1 MAGLPDLRS
10 PAALL
15 EERIIS
21 PMKRVQQKTE
31 RRISA
36 ALRLVL
42 VALLLVL
49 QIAVVVALSLVLK
62 QKIYIAYAVLEV
74 VAVICVARIYIR
86 PGSSSYK
93 PGWIILIM
101 LAPVVGL
108 ILYWLWN
115 GNQVKKKLTLRPL
128 PMPAE
133 TAEAQQQSTWAQETF
148 TAHCPRWDKVAE
160 YLRRQD
166 MPLFGGTEL
175 TYFPTGEEYLEDLL
189 SKLRKAEKFIFL
201 EYYIAS
207 KGQIWDSICNILRQ
221 RAAAGVEVNLILD
234 DFGSMMTMPP
244 EEIDALRRDG
254 VWVQM
259 FNPVHHYVNRLYF
272 NYRDHR
278 KIAVIDGD
286 IAYTG
291 GANLADEYA
300 NLIVRFGYWKD
311 CGLRLDGQG
320 AWGLTRQFMHLWLR
334 MGGELRDPWDTYRP
348 RTSSDGGDFCQP
360 LVDGPDNN
368 PVNTVE
374 DTYQQLISN
383 ADRYIWITTPYLAI
397 DEPMIRTLSIAADSG
412 VDVRLMLPGIPDHKF
427 AYMVAQSYFG
437 ELLAHGVKIYTYT
450 PGLLH
455 AKSVVADGEVG
466 FVGSVNMDY
475 RSFQLHFE
483 CGVLFTGSAVASVE
497 EDMRR
502 TMEKSCQVSLE
513 TWKKRKWYVKLLG
526 AVLRP
531 FAMWM

>member
-1 MAGLPDLRS
+1 
-10 PAALL
+10 
-15 EERIIS
+15 
-21 PMKRVQQKTE
+21 MKQVQRKTE

-42 VALLLVL
+42 VALLLLL
-49 QIAVVVALSLVLK
+49 QIAIVVALTQVLR
-62 QKIYIAYAVLEV
+62 QKAYIAYAVLEIV
-74 VAVICVARIYIR
+74 SVFCVARIYIR

-101 LAPVVGL
+101 LVPVVGL
-108 ILYWLWN
+108 ILYFLWN
-115 GNQVKKKLTLRPL
+115 GNQVKKKLALKTMRMPPEL
-128 PMPAE
+128 PEVQESSDRAQAE
-133 TAEAQQQSTWAQETF
+133 LARRW
-148 TAHCPRWDKVAE
+148 PRWAKLTE

-166 MPLFGGTEL
+166 LPLFANTEM

-189 SKLRKAEKFIFL
+189 ARLEKAQKFIFL

-207 KGQIWDSICNILRQ
+207 KGQIWDRICKVLAE
-221 RAAAGVEVNLILD
+221 RAADGVEVNLILD

-244 EEIDALRRDG
+244 EEIQALRQKG
-254 VWVQM
+254 IWVQM

-286 IAYTG
+286 VAYTG

-311 CGLRLDGQG
+311 CGLRLEGEG
-320 AWGLTRQFMHLWLR
+320 AWGFTRQFMHLWLR
-334 MGGELRDPWDTYRP
+334 MGGELRDPWDAYRP
-348 RTSSDGGDFCQP
+348 CGGVGGGDFCQP

-374 DTYQQLISN
+374 DTYQQLIGSAN
-383 ADRYIWITTPYLAI
+383 RYVWITTPYLAI
-397 DEPMIRTLSIAADSG
+397 DEPMIHTLSIAADSG

-437 ELLAHGVKIYTYT
+437 ELLEHDVKIYTYT

-483 CGVLFTGSAVASVE
+483 CGALFSGSAVAAVQ
-497 EDMRR
+497 EDMNR
-502 TMEKSCQVSLE
+502 TMEKSRQVTMES
-513 TWKKRKWYVKLLG
+513 WKKRKWYVKILG

>member
-1 MAGLPDLRS
+1 
-10 PAALL
+10 
-15 EERIIS
+15 
-21 PMKRVQQKTE
+21 MKQVQRKTE

-42 VALLLVL
+42 VALLLLL
-49 QIAVVVALSLVLK
+49 QIAIVVALTQVLR
-62 QKIYIAYAVLEV
+62 QKAYIAYAVLEI
-74 VAVICVARIYIR
+74 VAVFCVARIYIR

-101 LAPVVGL
+101 LVPVVGL
-108 ILYWLWN
+108 ILYFLWN
-115 GNQVKKKLTLRPL
+115 GNQVKKKLALKTMRMPPEL
-128 PMPAE
+128 PEVQESSDRAQAE
-133 TAEAQQQSTWAQETF
+133 LARRW
-148 TAHCPRWDKVAE
+148 PRWAKLTE

-166 MPLFGGTEL
+166 LPLFANTEM

-189 SKLRKAEKFIFL
+189 ARLEKAQKFIFL

-207 KGQIWDSICNILRQ
+207 KGQIWDRICKVLAE
-221 RAAAGVEVNLILD
+221 RAADGVEVNLILD

-244 EEIDALRRDG
+244 EEIQALRQKG
-254 VWVQM
+254 IWVQM

-286 IAYTG
+286 VAYTG

-311 CGLRLDGQG
+311 CGLRLEGEG
-320 AWGLTRQFMHLWLR
+320 AWGFTRQFMHLWLR
-334 MGGELRDPWDTYRP
+334 MGGELRDPWDAYRP
-348 RTSSDGGDFCQP
+348 CSGSSGSDLCQP

-374 DTYQQLISN
+374 DTYQQLIGSAN
-383 ADRYIWITTPYLAI
+383 RYVWITTPYLAI
-397 DEPMIRTLSIAADSG
+397 DEPMIHTLSIAADSG

-437 ELLAHGVKIYTYT
+437 ELLEHDVKIYTYT

-483 CGVLFTGSAVASVE
+483 CGALFSGSAVTAVQ
-497 EDMRR
+497 EDMNR
-502 TMEKSCQVSLE
+502 TMEKSRQVTMES
-513 TWKKRKWYVKLLG
+513 WKKRKWYVKILG

>member
-1 MAGLPDLRS
+1 
-10 PAALL
+10 
-15 EERIIS
+15 
-21 PMKRVQQKTE
+21 MKQVQRKTE

-42 VALLLVL
+42 VALLLLL
-49 QIAVVVALSLVLK
+49 QIAIVVALTQVLR
-62 QKIYIAYAVLEV
+62 QKAYIAYAVLEI
-74 VAVICVARIYIR
+74 VAVFCVARIYIR

-101 LAPVVGL
+101 LVPVVGL
-108 ILYWLWN
+108 ILYFLWN
-115 GNQVKKKLTLRPL
+115 GNQVKKKLALKTMRMPPEL
-128 PMPAE
+128 PEVQESSDRAQAE
-133 TAEAQQQSTWAQETF
+133 LARRW
-148 TAHCPRWDKVAE
+148 PRWAKLTE

-166 MPLFGGTEL
+166 LPLFANTEM

-189 SKLRKAEKFIFL
+189 ARLEKAQKFIFL

-207 KGQIWDSICNILRQ
+207 KGQIWDRICKVLAE
-221 RAAAGVEVNLILD
+221 RAADGVEVNLILD

-244 EEIDALRRDG
+244 EEIQALRQKG
-254 VWVQM
+254 IWVQM

-286 IAYTG
+286 TAYTG

-311 CGLRLDGQG
+311 CGLRLEGEG
-320 AWGLTRQFMHLWLR
+320 AWGFTRQFMHLWLR
-334 MGGELRDPWDTYRP
+334 MGGELRDPWDAYRP
-348 RTSSDGGDFCQP
+348 CGGSSGSDLCQP

-374 DTYQQLISN
+374 DTYQQLIGSAN
-383 ADRYIWITTPYLAI
+383 RYVWITTPYLAI
-397 DEPMIRTLSIAADSG
+397 DEPMIHTLSIAADSG

-437 ELLAHGVKIYTYT
+437 ELLEHDVKIYTYT

-483 CGVLFTGSAVASVE
+483 CGALFSGSAVTAVQ
-497 EDMRR
+497 EDMNR
-502 TMEKSCQVSLE
+502 TMEKSRQVTMES
-513 TWKKRKWYVKLLG
+513 WKKRKWYVKILG

>member
-1 MAGLPDLRS
+1 
-10 PAALL
+10 
-15 EERIIS
+15 
-21 PMKRVQQKTE
+21 MKQIQRKTE

-42 VALLLVL
+42 VALLLLL
-49 QIAVVVALSLVLK
+49 QIAIVVALTQVLR
-62 QKIYIAYAVLEV
+62 QKAYIAYAVLEI
-74 VAVICVARIYIR
+74 VAVFCVARIYIR

-101 LAPVVGL
+101 LVPVVGL
-108 ILYWLWN
+108 ILYFLWN
-115 GNQVKKKLTLRPL
+115 GNQVKKKLALKTMRMPPEL
-128 PMPAE
+128 PEVQESSDRAQAE
-133 TAEAQQQSTWAQETF
+133 LVRRW
-148 TAHCPRWDKVAE
+148 PRWAKLTE

-166 MPLFGGTEL
+166 LPLFANTEM

-189 SKLRKAEKFIFL
+189 ARLEKAQKFIFL

-207 KGQIWDSICNILRQ
+207 KGQIWDRICKVLAE
-221 RAAAGVEVNLILD
+221 RAADGVEVNLILD

-244 EEIDALRRDG
+244 EEIQALRQKG
-254 VWVQM
+254 IWVQM

-286 IAYTG
+286 VAYTG

-311 CGLRLDGQG
+311 CGLRLEGEG
-320 AWGLTRQFMHLWLR
+320 AWGFTRQFMHLWLR

-348 RTSSDGGDFCQP
+348 CGGVGGGDFCQP

-374 DTYQQLISN
+374 DTYQQLIGSAN
-383 ADRYIWITTPYLAI
+383 RYVWITTPYLAI
-397 DEPMIRTLSIAADSG
+397 DEPMIHTLSIAADSG

-437 ELLAHGVKIYTYT
+437 ELLEHDVKIYTYT

-483 CGVLFTGSAVASVE
+483 CGALFSGSAVAAVQ
-497 EDMRR
+497 EDMSR
-502 TMEKSCQVSLE
+502 TMDKSRQVTLE
-513 TWKKRKWYVKLLG
+513 SWKKRKWYVKLLG

>member
-1 MAGLPDLRS
+1 
-10 PAALL
+10 
-15 EERIIS
+15 
-21 PMKRVQQKTE
+21 MKQVQRKTE

-42 VALLLVL
+42 VALLLLL
-49 QIAVVVALSLVLK
+49 QITIVVALTQVLR
-62 QKIYIAYAVLEV
+62 QKAYIAYAVLEIV
-74 VAVICVARIYIR
+74 SVFCVARIYIR

-101 LAPVVGL
+101 LVPVVGL
-108 ILYWLWN
+108 ILYFLWN
-115 GNQVKKKLTLRPL
+115 GNQVKKKLALKTMRMPPEL
-128 PMPAE
+128 PEVQESSDRAQAE
-133 TAEAQQQSTWAQETF
+133 LARRW
-148 TAHCPRWDKVAE
+148 PRWAKLTE

-166 MPLFGGTEL
+166 LPLFANTEM

-189 SKLRKAEKFIFL
+189 ARLEKAQKFIFL

-207 KGQIWDSICNILRQ
+207 KGQIWDRICKVLAE
-221 RAAAGVEVNLILD
+221 RAADGVEVNLILD

-244 EEIDALRRDG
+244 EEIQALRQKG
-254 VWVQM
+254 IWVQM

-286 IAYTG
+286 VAYTG

-311 CGLRLDGQG
+311 CGLRLEGEG
-320 AWGLTRQFMHLWLR
+320 AWGFTRQFMYLWLR
-334 MGGELRDPWDTYRP
+334 IGGELREPWDTYRP
-348 RTSSDGGDFCQP
+348 CGGVGGDFCQP

-374 DTYQQLISN
+374 DTYQQLIGSAN
-383 ADRYIWITTPYLAI
+383 RYVWITTPYLAI
-397 DEPMIRTLSIAADSG
+397 DEPMIHTLSIAADSG

-437 ELLAHGVKIYTYT
+437 ELLEHDVKIYTYT

-483 CGVLFTGSAVASVE
+483 CGALFSGSAVAAVQ
-497 EDMRR
+497 EDMNR
-502 TMEKSCQVSLE
+502 TMEKSRQVTMES
-513 TWKKRKWYVKLLG
+513 WKKRKWYVKILG

>member
-1 MAGLPDLRS
+1 
-10 PAALL
+10 
-15 EERIIS
+15 
-21 PMKRVQQKTE
+21 MKQVQRKTE

-42 VALLLVL
+42 VALLLLL
-49 QIAVVVALSLVLK
+49 QIAIVVALTQVLR
-62 QKIYIAYAVLEV
+62 QKAYIAYAVLEI
-74 VAVICVARIYIR
+74 VAVFCVARIYIR

-101 LAPVVGL
+101 LVPVVGL
-108 ILYWLWN
+108 ILYFLWN
-115 GNQVKKKLTLRPL
+115 GNQVKKKLALKTMRMPPEL
-128 PMPAE
+128 PEVQESSDRAQAE
-133 TAEAQQQSTWAQETF
+133 LARRW
-148 TAHCPRWDKVAE
+148 PRWAKLTE

-166 MPLFGGTEL
+166 LPLFANTEM

-189 SKLRKAEKFIFL
+189 ARLEKAQKFIFL

-207 KGQIWDSICNILRQ
+207 KGQIWDRICKVLAE
-221 RAAAGVEVNLILD
+221 RAADGVEVNLILD

-244 EEIDALRRDG
+244 EEIQALRQKG
-254 VWVQM
+254 IWVQM

-286 IAYTG
+286 VAYTG

-311 CGLRLDGQG
+311 CGLRLEGEG
-320 AWGLTRQFMHLWLR
+320 AWGFTRQFMYLWLR
-334 MGGELRDPWDTYRP
+334 MGGELREPWDTYRP
-348 RTSSDGGDFCQP
+348 CSGVGGGDFCQP

-374 DTYQQLISN
+374 DTYQQLIGSAN
-383 ADRYIWITTPYLAI
+383 RYVWITTPYLAI
-397 DEPMIRTLSIAADSG
+397 DEPMIHTLSIAADSG

-437 ELLAHGVKIYTYT
+437 ELLEHDVKIYTYT

-483 CGVLFTGSAVASVE
+483 CGALFSGSAVAAVQ
-497 EDMRR
+497 EDMSR
-502 TMEKSCQVSLE
+502 TMDKSRQVTLE
-513 TWKKRKWYVKLLG
+513 SWKKRKWYVKLLG

>member
-1 MAGLPDLRS
+1 
-10 PAALL
+10 
-15 EERIIS
+15 
-21 PMKRVQQKTE
+21 MKQVQRKTE

-42 VALLLVL
+42 VALLLLL
-49 QIAVVVALSLVLK
+49 QIAIVVALTQVLR
-62 QKIYIAYAVLEV
+62 QKAYIAYAVLEIV
-74 VAVICVARIYIR
+74 SVFCVARIYIR

-101 LAPVVGL
+101 LVPVVGL
-108 ILYWLWN
+108 ILYFLWN
-115 GNQVKKKLTLRPL
+115 GNQVKKKLALKTMRMPPEL
-128 PMPAE
+128 PEVQESSDRAQAE
-133 TAEAQQQSTWAQETF
+133 LARRW
-148 TAHCPRWDKVAE
+148 PRWAKLTE

-166 MPLFGGTEL
+166 LPLFANTEM

-189 SKLRKAEKFIFL
+189 ARLEKAKKFIFL

-207 KGQIWDSICNILRQ
+207 KGQIWDRICKVLAE
-221 RAAAGVEVNLILD
+221 RAADGVEVNLILD

-244 EEIDALRRDG
+244 EEIQALRQKG
-254 VWVQM
+254 IWVQM

-286 IAYTG
+286 VAYTG
-291 GANLADEYA
+291 GANLSDEYA

-311 CGLRLDGQG
+311 CGLRLEGEG
-320 AWGLTRQFMHLWLR
+320 AWGFSRQFMYLWLR
-334 MGGELRDPWDTYRP
+334 IGGELREPWDTYRP
-348 RTSSDGGDFCQP
+348 CGGVGGGDFCQP

-374 DTYQQLISN
+374 DTYQQLIGSAN
-383 ADRYIWITTPYLAI
+383 RYVWITTPYLAI
-397 DEPMIRTLSIAADSG
+397 DEPMIHTLSIAADSG

-437 ELLAHGVKIYTYT
+437 ELLEHDVKIYTYT

-483 CGVLFTGSAVASVE
+483 CGALFSGSAVAAVQ
-497 EDMRR
+497 EDMNR
-502 TMEKSCQVSLE
+502 TMEKSRQVTMES
-513 TWKKRKWYVKLLG
+513 WKKRKWYVKILG

>member
-1 MAGLPDLRS
+1 
-10 PAALL
+10 
-15 EERIIS
+15 
-21 PMKRVQQKTE
+21 MKQVQRKTE

-42 VALLLVL
+42 VALLLLL
-49 QIAVVVALSLVLK
+49 QIAIVVALTQVLR
-62 QKIYIAYAVLEV
+62 QKAYIAYAVLEIV
-74 VAVICVARIYIR
+74 SVFCVARIYIR

-101 LAPVVGL
+101 LVPVVGL
-108 ILYWLWN
+108 ILYFLWN
-115 GNQVKKKLTLRPL
+115 GNQVKKKLALKTMRMPPEL
-128 PMPAE
+128 PEVQESSDRAQAE
-133 TAEAQQQSTWAQETF
+133 LARRW
-148 TAHCPRWDKVAE
+148 PRWAKLTE

-166 MPLFGGTEL
+166 LPLFANTEM

-189 SKLRKAEKFIFL
+189 ARLEKAQKFIFL

-207 KGQIWDSICNILRQ
+207 KGQIWDRICKVLAE
-221 RAAAGVEVNLILD
+221 RAADGVEVNLILD

-244 EEIDALRRDG
+244 EEIQALRQKG
-254 VWVQM
+254 IWVQM

-286 IAYTG
+286 VAYTG

-311 CGLRLDGQG
+311 CGLRLEGEG
-320 AWGLTRQFMHLWLR
+320 AWGFTRQFMYLWLR
-334 MGGELRDPWDTYRP
+334 IGGELREPWDTYRP
-348 RTSSDGGDFCQP
+348 CGGVGGGDFCQP

-374 DTYQQLISN
+374 DTYQQLIGSAN
-383 ADRYIWITTPYLAI
+383 RYVWITTPYLAI
-397 DEPMIRTLSIAADSG
+397 DEPMIHTLSIAADSG

-437 ELLAHGVKIYTYT
+437 ELLEHDVKIYTYT

-483 CGVLFTGSAVASVE
+483 CGALFSGSAVAAVQ
-497 EDMRR
+497 EDMNR
-502 TMEKSCQVSLE
+502 TMEKSRQVTMES
-513 TWKKRKWYVKLLG
+513 WKKRKWYVKILG

>member
-1 MAGLPDLRS
+1 
-10 PAALL
+10 
-15 EERIIS
+15 
-21 PMKRVQQKTE
+21 MKRVQRKTE

-42 VALLLVL
+42 VAFLLLL
-49 QIAVVVALSLVLK
+49 QIAIVVALTQVLR
-62 QKIYIAYAVLEV
+62 QKAYIAYAVLEI
-74 VAVICVARIYIR
+74 VAVFCVARIYIR

-101 LAPVVGL
+101 LVPVVGL
-108 ILYWLWN
+108 ILYFLWN
-115 GNQVKKKLTLRPL
+115 GNQVKKKLALKTMRMPPEL
-128 PMPAE
+128 PEVQESSDRAQAE
-133 TAEAQQQSTWAQETF
+133 LARRW
-148 TAHCPRWDKVAE
+148 PRWAKLTE

-166 MPLFGGTEL
+166 LPLFANTEM

-189 SKLRKAEKFIFL
+189 ARLEKAQKFIFL

-207 KGQIWDSICNILRQ
+207 KGQIWDRICKVLAE
-221 RAAAGVEVNLILD
+221 RAADGVEVNLILD

-244 EEIDALRRDG
+244 EEIQALRQKG
-254 VWVQM
+254 IWVQM

-286 IAYTG
+286 TAYTG

-311 CGLRLDGQG
+311 CGLRLEGEG
-320 AWGLTRQFMHLWLR
+320 AWGFTRQFMHLWLR

-348 RTSSDGGDFCQP
+348 CSGVGGGDFCQP

-374 DTYQQLISN
+374 DTYQQLIGSAN
-383 ADRYIWITTPYLAI
+383 RYVWITTPYLAI
-397 DEPMIRTLSIAADSG
+397 DEPMIHTLSIAADSG

-437 ELLAHGVKIYTYT
+437 ELLEHDVKIYTYT

-483 CGVLFTGSAVASVE
+483 CGALFSGSAVTAVQ
-497 EDMRR
+497 EDMNR
-502 TMEKSCQVSLE
+502 TMEKSRQVTMES
-513 TWKKRKWYVKLLG
+513 WKKRKWYVKILG

>member
-1 MAGLPDLRS
+1 
-10 PAALL
+10 
-15 EERIIS
+15 
-21 PMKRVQQKTE
+21 MKQVQRKTE

-42 VALLLVL
+42 VAFLLLL
-49 QIAVVVALSLVLK
+49 QITIVVALTQVLR
-62 QKIYIAYAVLEV
+62 QKAYIAYAVLEIV
-74 VAVICVARIYIR
+74 SVFCVARIYIR

-101 LAPVVGL
+101 LVPVVGL
-108 ILYWLWN
+108 ILYFLWN
-115 GNQVKKKLTLRPL
+115 GNQVKKKLALKTMRMPPEL
-128 PMPAE
+128 PEVQESSDRAQAE
-133 TAEAQQQSTWAQETF
+133 LARRW
-148 TAHCPRWDKVAE
+148 PRWAKLTE

-166 MPLFGGTEL
+166 LPLFANTEM

-189 SKLRKAEKFIFL
+189 ARLEKAKKFIFL

-207 KGQIWDSICNILRQ
+207 KGQIWDRICKVLAE
-221 RAAAGVEVNLILD
+221 RAADGVEVNLILD

-244 EEIDALRRDG
+244 EEIQALRQKG
-254 VWVQM
+254 IWVQM

-286 IAYTG
+286 VAYTG

-311 CGLRLDGQG
+311 CGLRLEGEG
-320 AWGLTRQFMHLWLR
+320 AWGFTRQFMYLWLR
-334 MGGELRDPWDTYRP
+334 IGGELREPWDTYRP
-348 RTSSDGGDFCQP
+348 CGGVGGGDFCQP

-374 DTYQQLISN
+374 DTYQQLIGSAN
-383 ADRYIWITTPYLAI
+383 RYVWITTPYLAI
-397 DEPMIRTLSIAADSG
+397 DEPMIHTLSIAADSG

-437 ELLAHGVKIYTYT
+437 ELLEHDVKIYTYT

-483 CGVLFTGSAVASVE
+483 CGALFSGSAVAAVQ
-497 EDMRR
+497 EDMNR
-502 TMEKSCQVSLE
+502 TMEKSRQVTMES
-513 TWKKRKWYVKLLG
+513 WKKRKWYVKILG

>member
-1 MAGLPDLRS
+1 
-10 PAALL
+10 
-15 EERIIS
+15 
-21 PMKRVQQKTE
+21 MKQIQRKTE

-42 VALLLVL
+42 VALLLLL
-49 QIAVVVALSLVLK
+49 QIAIVVALTQVLR
-62 QKIYIAYAVLEV
+62 QKAYMAYAVLEI
-74 VAVICVARIYIR
+74 VAVFCVARIYIR

-101 LAPVVGL
+101 LVPVVGL
-108 ILYWLWN
+108 ILYFLWN
-115 GNQVKKKLTLRPL
+115 GNQVKKKLALKTMRMPPEL
-128 PMPAE
+128 PEVQESSDRAQAE
-133 TAEAQQQSTWAQETF
+133 LARRW
-148 TAHCPRWDKVAE
+148 PRWAKLTE

-166 MPLFGGTEL
+166 LPLFANTEM

-189 SKLRKAEKFIFL
+189 ARLEKAQKFIFL

-207 KGQIWDSICNILRQ
+207 KGQIWDRICKVLAE
-221 RAAAGVEVNLILD
+221 RAADGVEVNLILD

-244 EEIDALRRDG
+244 EEIQALRQKG
-254 VWVQM
+254 IWVQM

-286 IAYTG
+286 VAYTG

-311 CGLRLDGQG
+311 CGLRLEGEG
-320 AWGLTRQFMHLWLR
+320 AWGFTRQFMYLWLR
-334 MGGELRDPWDTYRP
+334 MGGELRDPWDAYRP
-348 RTSSDGGDFCQP
+348 CGGSSGSDLCQP

-374 DTYQQLISN
+374 DTYQQLIGSAN
-383 ADRYIWITTPYLAI
+383 RYVWITTPYLAI
-397 DEPMIRTLSIAADSG
+397 DEPMIHTLSIAADSG

-437 ELLAHGVKIYTYT
+437 ELLEHDVKIYTYT

-483 CGVLFTGSAVASVE
+483 CGALFSGSAVAAVQ
-497 EDMRR
+497 EDMNR
-502 TMEKSCQVSLE
+502 TMEKSRQVTLE
-513 TWKKRKWYVKLLG
+513 SWKKRKWYVKILG

>member
-1 MAGLPDLRS
+1 
-10 PAALL
+10 
-15 EERIIS
+15 
-21 PMKRVQQKTE
+21 MKQIQRKTE

-42 VALLLVL
+42 VALLLLL
-49 QIAVVVALSLVLK
+49 QIAIVVALTQVLR
-62 QKIYIAYAVLEV
+62 QKAYIAYAVLEI
-74 VAVICVARIYIR
+74 VAVFCVARIYIR

-101 LAPVVGL
+101 LVPVVGL
-108 ILYWLWN
+108 ILYFLWN
-115 GNQVKKKLTLRPL
+115 GNQVKKKLALKTMR
-128 PMPAE
+128 MPPEPPEVQESSDRAQAE
-133 TAEAQQQSTWAQETF
+133 LARRW
-148 TAHCPRWDKVAE
+148 PRWAKLTE

-166 MPLFGGTEL
+166 LPLFANTEM

-189 SKLRKAEKFIFL
+189 ARLEKAQKFIFL

-207 KGQIWDSICNILRQ
+207 KGQIWDRICKVLAE
-221 RAAAGVEVNLILD
+221 RAADGVEVNLILD

-244 EEIDALRRDG
+244 EEIQALRQKG
-254 VWVQM
+254 IWVQM

-286 IAYTG
+286 VAYTG

-311 CGLRLDGQG
+311 CGLRLEGEG
-320 AWGLTRQFMHLWLR
+320 AWGFTRQFMYLWLR
-334 MGGELRDPWDTYRP
+334 MGGELRDPWDAYRP
-348 RTSSDGGDFCQP
+348 CGGSSGSDLCQP

-374 DTYQQLISN
+374 DTYQQLIGSAN
-383 ADRYIWITTPYLAI
+383 RYVWITTPYLAI
-397 DEPMIRTLSIAADSG
+397 DEPMIHTLSIAADSG

-437 ELLAHGVKIYTYT
+437 ELLEHDVKIYTYT

-483 CGVLFTGSAVASVE
+483 CGALFSGSAVAAVQ
-497 EDMRR
+497 EDMSR
-502 TMEKSCQVSLE
+502 TMEKSRQVTLE
-513 TWKKRKWYVKLLG
+513 SWKKRKWYVKLLG

>member
-1 MAGLPDLRS
+1 
-10 PAALL
+10 
-15 EERIIS
+15 
-21 PMKRVQQKTE
+21 MKQVQRKTE

-42 VALLLVL
+42 VALLLLL
-49 QIAVVVALSLVLK
+49 QIAIVVALTQVLR
-62 QKIYIAYAVLEV
+62 QKAYIAYAVLEI
-74 VAVICVARIYIR
+74 VAVFCVARIYIR

-101 LAPVVGL
+101 LVPVVGL
-108 ILYWLWN
+108 ILYFLWN
-115 GNQVKKKLTLRPL
+115 GNQVKKKLALKTMRMPPEL
-128 PMPAE
+128 PEVQESSDRAQAE
-133 TAEAQQQSTWAQETF
+133 LARRW
-148 TAHCPRWDKVAE
+148 PRWAKLTE

-166 MPLFGGTEL
+166 LPLFANTEM

-189 SKLRKAEKFIFL
+189 ARLEKAQKFIFL

-207 KGQIWDSICNILRQ
+207 KGQIWDRICKVLAE
-221 RAAAGVEVNLILD
+221 RAADGVEVNLILD

-244 EEIDALRRDG
+244 EEIQALRQKG
-254 VWVQM
+254 IWVQM

-286 IAYTG
+286 VAYTG

-311 CGLRLDGQG
+311 CGLRLEGEG
-320 AWGLTRQFMHLWLR
+320 AWGFTRQFMYLWLR
-334 MGGELRDPWDTYRP
+334 MGGELRDPWDAYRP
-348 RTSSDGGDFCQP
+348 CGGSRGSDLCQP

-374 DTYQQLISN
+374 DTYQQLIGSAN
-383 ADRYIWITTPYLAI
+383 RYVWITTPYLAI
-397 DEPMIRTLSIAADSG
+397 DEPMIHTLSIAADSG

-437 ELLAHGVKIYTYT
+437 ELLEHDVKIYTYT

-483 CGVLFTGSAVASVE
+483 CGALFSGSAVTAVQ
-497 EDMRR
+497 EDMNR
-502 TMEKSCQVSLE
+502 TMEKSRQVTMES
-513 TWKKRKWYVKLLG
+513 WKKRKWYVKILG

>member
-1 MAGLPDLRS
+1 
-10 PAALL
+10 
-15 EERIIS
+15 
-21 PMKRVQQKTE
+21 MKQVQRKTE

-42 VALLLVL
+42 VAFLLLL
-49 QIAVVVALSLVLK
+49 QIAIVVALTQVLR
-62 QKIYIAYAVLEV
+62 QKAYIAYTALQVIAVLC
-74 VAVICVARIYIR
+74 VIRLYMR

-93 PGWIILIM
+93 PGWIVLIV
-101 LAPVVGL
+101 LVPVVGL
-108 ILYWLWN
+108 ILYFLWN
-115 GNQVKKKLTLRPL
+115 GNQVKKKLALKTMR
-128 PMPAE
+128 MPPEPPEVQESSDRAQAE
-133 TAEAQQQSTWAQETF
+133 LTRRW
-148 TAHCPRWDKVAE
+148 PRWAKLAE

-166 MPLFGGTEL
+166 LPLFANTEM

-189 SKLRKAEKFIFL
+189 ARLEKAQKFIFL

-207 KGQIWDSICNILRQ
+207 KGQIWDRICKVLAE
-221 RAAAGVEVNLILD
+221 RAADGVEVNLILD

-244 EEIDALRRDG
+244 EEIQALRQKG
-254 VWVQM
+254 IWVQM

-286 IAYTG
+286 TAYTG

-311 CGLRLDGQG
+311 CGLRLEGEG
-320 AWGLTRQFMHLWLR
+320 AWGFTRQFMHLWLR
-334 MGGELRDPWDTYRP
+334 MGGELRDPWDAYRP
-348 RTSSDGGDFCQP
+348 CGGSSGSDLCQP

-374 DTYQQLISN
+374 DTYQQLIGSAN
-383 ADRYIWITTPYLAI
+383 RYVWITTPYLAI
-397 DEPMIRTLSIAADSG
+397 DEPMIRTLCIAADSG

-437 ELLAHGVKIYTYT
+437 ELLEHDVKIYTYT

-483 CGVLFTGSAVASVE
+483 CGALFSGSAVAAVQ
-497 EDMRR
+497 EDMSR
-502 TMEKSCQVSLE
+502 TMDKSQQVTPES
-513 TWKKRKWYVKLLG
+513 WKKRKWYVKILG

-531 FAMWM
+531 FAMWT

>member
-1 MAGLPDLRS
+1 
-10 PAALL
+10 
-15 EERIIS
+15 
-21 PMKRVQQKTE
+21 MKQVQRKTE

-42 VALLLVL
+42 VALLLLL
-49 QIAVVVALSLVLK
+49 QIAIVVALTQVLR
-62 QKIYIAYAVLEV
+62 QKAYIAYAVLEIV
-74 VAVICVARIYIR
+74 SVFCVARIYIR

-101 LAPVVGL
+101 LVPVVGL
-108 ILYWLWN
+108 ILYFLWN
-115 GNQVKKKLTLRPL
+115 GNQVKKKLALKTMRMPPEL
-128 PMPAE
+128 PEVQESSDRAQAE
-133 TAEAQQQSTWAQETF
+133 LARRW
-148 TAHCPRWDKVAE
+148 PRWAKLTE

-166 MPLFGGTEL
+166 LPLFANTEM

-189 SKLRKAEKFIFL
+189 ARLEKAQKFIFL

-207 KGQIWDSICNILRQ
+207 KGQIWDRICKVLAE
-221 RAAAGVEVNLILD
+221 RAADGVEVNLILD

-244 EEIDALRRDG
+244 EEIQALRQKG
-254 VWVQM
+254 MWVQM

-286 IAYTG
+286 VAYTG

-311 CGLRLDGQG
+311 CGLRLEGEG
-320 AWGLTRQFMHLWLR
+320 AWGFTRQFMYLWLR
-334 MGGELRDPWDTYRP
+334 IGGELREPWDTYRP
-348 RTSSDGGDFCQP
+348 CGGVGGGDFCQP

-374 DTYQQLISN
+374 DTYQQLIGSAN
-383 ADRYIWITTPYLAI
+383 RYVWITTPYLAI
-397 DEPMIRTLSIAADSG
+397 DEPMIHTLSIAADSG

-437 ELLAHGVKIYTYT
+437 ELLEHDVKIYTYT

-483 CGVLFTGSAVASVE
+483 CGALFSGSAVAAVQ
-497 EDMRR
+497 EDMNR
-502 TMEKSCQVSLE
+502 TMEKSRQVTME
-513 TWKKRKWYVKLLG
+513 IWKKRKWYVKILG

>member
-1 MAGLPDLRS
+1 
-10 PAALL
+10 
-15 EERIIS
+15 
-21 PMKRVQQKTE
+21 MKQVQRKTE

-42 VALLLVL
+42 VALLLLL
-49 QIAVVVALSLVLK
+49 QIAIVVALTQVLR
-62 QKIYIAYAVLEV
+62 QKAYIAYAVLEI
-74 VAVICVARIYIR
+74 VAVFCVARIYIR

-101 LAPVVGL
+101 LVPVVGL
-108 ILYWLWN
+108 ILYFLWN
-115 GNQVKKKLTLRPL
+115 GNQVKKKLALKTMRMPPEL
-128 PMPAE
+128 PEVQESSDRAQAE
-133 TAEAQQQSTWAQETF
+133 LARRW
-148 TAHCPRWDKVAE
+148 PRWAKLTE

-166 MPLFGGTEL
+166 LPLFANTEM

-189 SKLRKAEKFIFL
+189 ARLEKAQKFIFL

-207 KGQIWDSICNILRQ
+207 KGQIWDRICKVLAE
-221 RAAAGVEVNLILD
+221 RAADGVEVNLILD

-244 EEIDALRRDG
+244 EEIQALRQKG
-254 VWVQM
+254 IWVQM

-286 IAYTG
+286 VAYTG

-311 CGLRLDGQG
+311 CGLRLEGEG
-320 AWGLTRQFMHLWLR
+320 AWGFTRQFMHLWLR
-334 MGGELRDPWDTYRP
+334 MGGELRDPWDAYRP
-348 RTSSDGGDFCQP
+348 CGGVGGGDFCQP

-374 DTYQQLISN
+374 DTYQQLIGSAN
-383 ADRYIWITTPYLAI
+383 RYVWITTPYLAI
-397 DEPMIRTLSIAADSG
+397 DEPMIHTLSIAADSG

-437 ELLAHGVKIYTYT
+437 ELLEHNVKIYTYT

-483 CGVLFTGSAVASVE
+483 CGALFSGSAVAAVQ
-497 EDMRR
+497 EDMNR
-502 TMEKSCQVSLE
+502 TMEKSRQVTMES
-513 TWKKRKWYVKLLG
+513 WKKRKWYVKILG

>member
-1 MAGLPDLRS
+1 
-10 PAALL
+10 
-15 EERIIS
+15 
-21 PMKRVQQKTE
+21 MKQVQRKTE

-42 VALLLVL
+42 VALLLLL
-49 QIAVVVALSLVLK
+49 QIAIVVALTQVLR
-62 QKIYIAYAVLEV
+62 QKAYIAYAVLEIV
-74 VAVICVARIYIR
+74 SVFCVARIYIR

-101 LAPVVGL
+101 LVPVVGL
-108 ILYWLWN
+108 ILYFLWN
-115 GNQVKKKLTLRPL
+115 GNQVKKKLALKTMRMPPEL
-128 PMPAE
+128 PEVQESSDRAQAE
-133 TAEAQQQSTWAQETF
+133 LARRW
-148 TAHCPRWDKVAE
+148 PRWAKLTE

-166 MPLFGGTEL
+166 LPLFANTEM

-189 SKLRKAEKFIFL
+189 ARLEKAQKFIFL

-207 KGQIWDSICNILRQ
+207 KGQIWDRICKVLAE
-221 RAAAGVEVNLILD
+221 RAADGVEVNLILD

-244 EEIDALRRDG
+244 EEIQALRQKG
-254 VWVQM
+254 IWVQM

-286 IAYTG
+286 VAYTG

-311 CGLRLDGQG
+311 CGLRLEGEG
-320 AWGLTRQFMHLWLR
+320 AWGFTRQFMYLWLR
-334 MGGELRDPWDTYRP
+334 IGGELREPWDTYRP
-348 RTSSDGGDFCQP
+348 CGGVGGGDFCQP

-374 DTYQQLISN
+374 DTYQQLIGSAN
-383 ADRYIWITTPYLAI
+383 RYVWITTPYLAI
-397 DEPMIRTLSIAADSG
+397 DEPMIHTLSIAADSG

-437 ELLAHGVKIYTYT
+437 ELLEHDVKIYTYT

-483 CGVLFTGSAVASVE
+483 CGALFSGSAVTAVQ
-497 EDMRR
+497 EDMNR
-502 TMEKSCQVSLE
+502 TMEKSRQVTME
-513 TWKKRKWYVKLLG
+513 IWKKRKWYVKILG

>member
-1 MAGLPDLRS
+1 
-10 PAALL
+10 
-15 EERIIS
+15 
-21 PMKRVQQKTE
+21 MKQIQRKTE

-42 VALLLVL
+42 VALLLLL
-49 QIAVVVALSLVLK
+49 QIAIVVALTQVLR
-62 QKIYIAYAVLEV
+62 QKAYIAYAVLEI
-74 VAVICVARIYIR
+74 VAVFCVARIYIR

-101 LAPVVGL
+101 LVPVVGL
-108 ILYWLWN
+108 ILYFLWN
-115 GNQVKKKLTLRPL
+115 GNQVKKKLALKTMRMPPEL
-128 PMPAE
+128 PEVQESSDRAQAE
-133 TAEAQQQSTWAQETF
+133 LARRW
-148 TAHCPRWDKVAE
+148 PRWAKLTE

-166 MPLFGGTEL
+166 LPLFANTEM

-189 SKLRKAEKFIFL
+189 ARLEKAQKFIFL

-207 KGQIWDSICNILRQ
+207 KGQIWDRICKVLAE
-221 RAAAGVEVNLILD
+221 RAADGVEVNLILD

-244 EEIDALRRDG
+244 EEIQALRQKG
-254 VWVQM
+254 IWVQM

-286 IAYTG
+286 VAYTG

-311 CGLRLDGQG
+311 CGLRLEGEG
-320 AWGLTRQFMHLWLR
+320 AWGFTRQFMHLWLR
-334 MGGELRDPWDTYRP
+334 MGGELRDPWDAYRP
-348 RTSSDGGDFCQP
+348 CGGSRGSDLCQP

-374 DTYQQLISN
+374 DTYQQLIGSAN
-383 ADRYIWITTPYLAI
+383 RYVWITTPYLAI
-397 DEPMIRTLSIAADSG
+397 DEPMIHTLSIAADSG

-437 ELLAHGVKIYTYT
+437 ELLEHDVKIYTYT

-483 CGVLFTGSAVASVE
+483 CGALFSGSAVAAVQ
-497 EDMRR
+497 EDMNR
-502 TMEKSCQVSLE
+502 TMEKSRQVTMES
-513 TWKKRKWYVKLLG
+513 WKKRKWYVKLLG
-526 AVLRP
+526 TVLRP

>member
-1 MAGLPDLRS
+1 
-10 PAALL
+10 
-15 EERIIS
+15 
-21 PMKRVQQKTE
+21 MKQVQRKTE

-42 VALLLVL
+42 VALLLLL
-49 QIAVVVALSLVLK
+49 QITIVVALTQVLR
-62 QKIYIAYAVLEV
+62 QKAYIAYAVLEIV
-74 VAVICVARIYIR
+74 SVFCVARIYIR

-101 LAPVVGL
+101 LVPVVGL
-108 ILYWLWN
+108 ILYFLWN
-115 GNQVKKKLTLRPL
+115 GNQVKKKLALKTMRMPPEL
-128 PMPAE
+128 PEVQESSDRAQAE
-133 TAEAQQQSTWAQETF
+133 LARRW
-148 TAHCPRWDKVAE
+148 PRWAKLTE

-166 MPLFGGTEL
+166 LPLFANTEM

-189 SKLRKAEKFIFL
+189 ARLEKAQKFIFL

-207 KGQIWDSICNILRQ
+207 KGQIWDRICKVLAE
-221 RAAAGVEVNLILD
+221 RAADGVEVNLILD

-244 EEIDALRRDG
+244 EEIQALRQKG
-254 VWVQM
+254 IWVQM

-286 IAYTG
+286 VAYTG

-311 CGLRLDGQG
+311 CGLRLEGEG
-320 AWGLTRQFMHLWLR
+320 AWGFTRQFMYLWLR
-334 MGGELRDPWDTYRP
+334 IGGELREPWDTYRP
-348 RTSSDGGDFCQP
+348 CSGVGGGDFCQP

-374 DTYQQLISN
+374 DTYQQLIGSAN
-383 ADRYIWITTPYLAI
+383 RYVWITTPYLAI
-397 DEPMIRTLSIAADSG
+397 DEPMIHTLSIAADSG

-437 ELLAHGVKIYTYT
+437 ELLEHDVKIYTYT

-483 CGVLFTGSAVASVE
+483 CGALFSGSAVAAVQ
-497 EDMRR
+497 EDMNR
-502 TMEKSCQVSLE
+502 TMEKSRQVTMES
-513 TWKKRKWYVKLLG
+513 WKKRKWYVKILG

>member
-1 MAGLPDLRS
+1 
-10 PAALL
+10 
-15 EERIIS
+15 
-21 PMKRVQQKTE
+21 MKQVQRKTE

-42 VALLLVL
+42 VALLLLL
-49 QIAVVVALSLVLK
+49 QIAIVVALTQVLR
-62 QKIYIAYAVLEV
+62 QKAYIAYAVLEI
-74 VAVICVARIYIR
+74 VAVFCVARIYIR

-101 LAPVVGL
+101 LVPVVGL
-108 ILYWLWN
+108 ILYFLWN
-115 GNQVKKKLTLRPL
+115 GNQVKKKLALKTMRMPPEL
-128 PMPAE
+128 PEVQESSDRAQAE
-133 TAEAQQQSTWAQETF
+133 LARRW
-148 TAHCPRWDKVAE
+148 PRWAKLTE

-166 MPLFGGTEL
+166 LPLFANTEM

-189 SKLRKAEKFIFL
+189 ARLEKAQKFIFL

-207 KGQIWDSICNILRQ
+207 KGQIWDRICKVLAE
-221 RAAAGVEVNLILD
+221 RAADGVEVNLILD

-244 EEIDALRRDG
+244 EEIQALRQKG
-254 VWVQM
+254 IWVQM

-286 IAYTG
+286 TAYTG

-311 CGLRLDGQG
+311 CGLRLEGEG
-320 AWGLTRQFMHLWLR
+320 AWGFTRQFMHLWLR
-334 MGGELRDPWDTYRP
+334 MGGELRDPWDAYRP
-348 RTSSDGGDFCQP
+348 CGGSSGSDLCQP

-374 DTYQQLISN
+374 DTYQQLIGSAN
-383 ADRYIWITTPYLAI
+383 RYVWITTPYLAI
-397 DEPMIRTLSIAADSG
+397 DEPMIHTLSIAADSG

-437 ELLAHGVKIYTYT
+437 ELLEHDVKIYTYT

-483 CGVLFTGSAVASVE
+483 CGALFSGSAVAAVQ
-497 EDMRR
+497 EDMSR
-502 TMEKSCQVSLE
+502 TMDKSRQVTLE
-513 TWKKRKWYVKLLG
+513 SWKKRKWYVKLLG

>member
-1 MAGLPDLRS
+1 
-10 PAALL
+10 
-15 EERIIS
+15 
-21 PMKRVQQKTE
+21 MKQIQRKTE

-42 VALLLVL
+42 VALLLLL
-49 QIAVVVALSLVLK
+49 QIAIVVALTQVLR
-62 QKIYIAYAVLEV
+62 QKAYIAYAVLEI
-74 VAVICVARIYIR
+74 VAVFCVARIYIR

-101 LAPVVGL
+101 LVPVVGL
-108 ILYWLWN
+108 ILYFLWN
-115 GNQVKKKLTLRPL
+115 GNQVKKKLALKTMRMPPEL
-128 PMPAE
+128 PEVQESSDRAQAE
-133 TAEAQQQSTWAQETF
+133 LARRW
-148 TAHCPRWDKVAE
+148 PRWAKLTE

-166 MPLFGGTEL
+166 LPLFANTEM

-189 SKLRKAEKFIFL
+189 ARLEKAQKFIFL

-207 KGQIWDSICNILRQ
+207 KGQIWDRICKVLAE
-221 RAAAGVEVNLILD
+221 RAADGVEVNLILD

-244 EEIDALRRDG
+244 EEIQALRQKG
-254 VWVQM
+254 IWVQM

-286 IAYTG
+286 TAYTG

-311 CGLRLDGQG
+311 CGLRLEGEG
-320 AWGLTRQFMHLWLR
+320 AWGFTRQFMHLWLR
-334 MGGELRDPWDTYRP
+334 MGGELREPWDTYRP
-348 RTSSDGGDFCQP
+348 CGGSSGSDLCQP

-374 DTYQQLISN
+374 DTYQQLIGSAN
-383 ADRYIWITTPYLAI
+383 RYVWITTPYLAI
-397 DEPMIRTLSIAADSG
+397 DEPMIHTLSIAADSG

-437 ELLAHGVKIYTYT
+437 ELLEHDVKIYTYT

-483 CGVLFTGSAVASVE
+483 CGALFSGSAVAAVQ
-497 EDMRR
+497 EDMNR
-502 TMEKSCQVSLE
+502 TMEKSRQVTMES
-513 TWKKRKWYVKLLG
+513 WKKRKWYVKILG